1 MKKSLKGKKWMAL
14 LLVCI
19 LCAAASLTALASS
32 KSKQDVID
40 KITFDTAYL
49 MKNKMV
55 KIDCVNEEANHPDIN
70 YWLTPGGFTVTPVQ
84 GNAASG
90 YYVNVTITP
99 DVYVSRYSHD
109 TGVQHVLEPASQG
122 AVTLKFVYSLKTGT
136 WSLAQGTIPTTFTV
150 TCKGK
155 PVVDPSETTAPE
167 ESTKDPGEETTAPEE
182 TTADPSETTAPEETT
197 ADPSE
202 TTAPEETTADP
213 SETTP
218 AVVDPS
224 ETDPSES
231 SAVVTTAD
239 DNNKGTT
246 AADNNKNND
255 NNGKD
260 NKDSNDKP
268 KTGDHDASMYLM
280 AMFMASVLGAG
291 VVLVRMRK
299 ED

>member
-109 TGVQHVLEPASQG
+109 TGVLHVLEPASQG

-167 ESTKDPGEETTAPEE
+167 ESTKDPDETTAPEE

-202 TTAPEETTADP
+202 TTSAD
-213 SETTP
+213 ETTP

-246 AADNNKNND
+246 AADNNK

>member
-19 LCAAASLTALASS
+19 LCAAASLTAFASS

-99 DVYVSRYSHD
+99 DVYVARYNHD
-109 TGVQHVLEPASQG
+109 TGVLHVLEPASQG
-122 AVTLKFVYSLKTGT
+122 AATLKFVYSLKTGT

-167 ESTKDPGEETTAPEE
+167 ESTKDPDETTAPEE
-182 TTADPSETTAPEETT
+182 TTVDPSETTAPEETT
-197 ADPSE
+197 VDPSE
-202 TTAPEETTADP
+202 TTSAD
-213 SETTP
+213 ETTP

-246 AADNNKNND
+246 AADNNK